1 MSGPKVHRIATVEE
15 VLDYCRGLLA
25 QLASWRGKVGSLVLL
40 VRLRSQLC
48 FSAGTRYVPWR
59 PCKGR
64 HTSTSRCRARSRS
77 LPRTWT
83 RESRRRP
90 RKRRKSAPRAGAS
103 PAPQPHWLRH
113 WPKAAPAFPQNCKL
127 PCRPCAMVRPRR
139 RRGGRAGALPGLAL
153 LAPAGEEAALGA
165 RQREIAQR
173 LGEGE
178 ETRTLAD
185 WLQGQ
190 PPPDDA
196 RGQELDRH
204 IAELE
209 AREGETA
216 ARPYAERAQRL
227 AAEASPGRRQLLA
240 DSLLIELAARA
251 TARRE
256 AERNLSTLNCLVA
269 ELGQLAGSAGK
280 ALIDR
285 AQDAVRRQD
294 GQAANELVA
303 AVRAAIDCARS
314 AAAADA
320 QRKAVLEGLSA
331 LGYEVREGMETA
343 WASNGNVVL
352 RSAQR
357 PDYGVKLSGG
367 AEGRPLQ
374 VRAIGFGQPGTQRD
388 VARDRDAEALWCS
401 DFLHLEH

>member
-139 RRGGRAGALPGLAL
+139 RRGGRAGALPGLCPAGACGRGSRPRR
-153 LAPAGEEAALGA
+153 APARDRTTSRRGRGDTDARRLAARPAAARRCARAGAGPPYRRARSPRRGDGRPPLRGA
-165 RQREIAQR
+165 RPASRGRGLAGAQ
-173 LGEGE
+173 
-178 ETRTLAD
+178 
-185 WLQGQ
+185 
-190 PPPDDA
+190 
-196 RGQELDRH
+196 
-204 IAELE
+204 
-209 AREGETA
+209 TA
-216 ARPYAERAQRL
+216 ARR
-227 AAEASPGRRQLLA
+227 
-240 DSLLIELAARA
+240 
-251 TARRE
+251 
-256 AERNLSTLNCLVA
+256 
-269 ELGQLAGSAGK
+269 
-280 ALIDR
+280 
-285 AQDAVRRQD
+285 
-294 GQAANELVA
+294 
-303 AVRAAIDCARS
+303 
-314 AAAADA
+314 
-320 QRKAVLEGLSA
+320 
-331 LGYEVREGMETA
+331 
-343 WASNGNVVL
+343 
-352 RSAQR
+352 
-357 PDYGVKLSGG
+357 
-367 AEGRPLQ
+367 
-374 VRAIGFGQPGTQRD
+374 
-388 VARDRDAEALWCS
+388 
-401 DFLHLEH
+401 